1 MSTSASA
8 AASASASV
16 NKLPPIAIAQLD
28 AIAALQ
34 VRNDRKYVVDEATA
48 DLMVS
53 DLAADL
59 KVLEIDGLRTFNYRS
74 VYFDTPN
81 FDLHHAA
88 AGGRR
93 RRFKVRTRVYEDSG
107 QAMLEVKTKDGRGRT
122 VKERIDYDI
131 DDSSQLTPEGRR
143 FLQMALVSS
152 GVPVTDDVLSDTGLQ
167 PVLITAYR
175 RSTVVHETSG
185 TRATIDRGLVCTAT
199 DGRCISLDAVIVE
212 SKSLTAAGPIDR
224 WMWAHGHRP
233 VKISKCSTGLAAL
246 HPELPSNKW
255 RRTLDRHFS

>member
-8 AASASASV
+8 MVNELASIS
-16 NKLPPIAIAQLD
+16 LPDLD

-34 VRNDRKYVVDEATA
+34 VRNDRKYVVDEATV
-48 DLMVS
+48 DLMIG

-59 KVLEIDGLRTFNYRS
+59 KVLEIDGLRTFDYRS
-74 VYFDTPN
+74 VYFDTPD

-88 AGGRR
+88 ATGRR

-122 VKERIDYDI
+122 VKERLDYDI

-152 GVPVTDDVLSDTGLQ
+152 DVPVADDVLSHTGLQ
-167 PVLITAYR
+167 PVLTTAYR
-175 RSTVVHETSG
+175 RSTIVHETSG
-185 TRATIDRGLVCTAT
+185 TRATIDCALVCTAP
-199 DGRCISLDAVIVE
+199 DGRSVSLDAIIVE
-212 SKSLTAAGPIDR
+212 SKSLTAAGPVDR
-224 WMWAHGHRP
+224 WMWANGHRP

-246 HPELPSNKW
+246 NPELPSNKW
-255 RRTLDRHFS
+255 RRILDRHFS